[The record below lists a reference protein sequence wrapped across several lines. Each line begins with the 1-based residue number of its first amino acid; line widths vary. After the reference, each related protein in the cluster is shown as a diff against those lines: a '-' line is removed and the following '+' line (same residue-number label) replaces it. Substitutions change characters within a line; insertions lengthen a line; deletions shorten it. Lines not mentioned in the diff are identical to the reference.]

1 MESHW
6 ETLKAGVAYTMT
18 VEMFWTDPEIAKD
31 FSVLA
36 QGVSGGAIDIT
47 HWKGLKTAKLPV
59 IARKAK

>member
-1 MESHW
+1 M
-6 ETLKAGVAYTMT
+6 KAGVAYTMT
-18 VEMFWTDPEIAKD
+18 VEMFWNDPEIAKD

-36 QGVSGGAIDIT
+36 QGASGGAIEIT